1 MYLGDEKKGIGKLH
15 LSVSFFIYTRN
26 VIYHP
31 EYGHSM
37 SNLIIQ
43 NILVDRLFNVYVHSF
58 LSSKIHVA
66 RIWQL
71 WSQILN
77 QQNYYKWKT
86 LT

>member
-1 MYLGDEKKGIGKLH
+1 M
-15 LSVSFFIYTRN
+15 N

-86 LT
+86 VREDMISLLCSSLFCLLDHSL